1 MNGVPFSSSF
11 PHVSTLKEYMDTLV
25 INGQCMRGSDSSE
38 FKLFLETTLV
48 GHQGINTR
56 LAFQEPVESITD
68 TALKVI
74 RWAIQLEAGNK
85 RRRLQRNMLAQ
96 GYSLCEDGS
105 TNCVKGMR
113 ELSSESINSSMVE
126 LAKHRWTMLLDRT
139 GTGAVM
145 FLLQKTSMFI
155 PLCNSNYKQ
164 ICGAPLIKLEPPPP
178 EKIHVPIISSILTI
192 RLLKGKNTTLAT
204 ATATSTDETQDRGT
218 SKRRKISEAS
228 NMSRV
233 SSLSSNVTEALTKDA
248 RKKKHM
254 VGKQESTNLTT
265 VVIDRGKMLYSTPRL
280 ARGKVR
286 WDLLPDF
293 PLNTCETADDLI
305 KKMFALVPD
314 LVPAS
319 SETLQTLCK
328 RMLKLHKR
336 FQYRFH
342 LFKLCPASWQAKGGS
357 ASPSQ
362 SAVTISDNPF
372 DSDDEAANVDM
383 SNGRTS
389 LRHSNCAVAH
399 PTFDDS
405 QDGFLT
411 MPMSIDRGSSCSCDA
426 QSEKCTPF
434 RRSGPIADYKEGHSS
449 VVDMANTHVQVFS
462 FLQLCVCSVIPRDMI
477 GGKHNHRQMYKALR
491 ELVFLG
497 RHDNLLLGRILHRF
511 KHCEAIAWLDPQR
524 ANAASIYAC
533 VVHWI
538 LSEYALQLVRIFFY
552 ATEESLHGSK
562 LFYFRNDVWN
572 IISREAWRSLASDM
586 FKPKSLEQAALDGK
600 KPQRFGYSR
609 MRLMPKRNGFRAIAN
624 LGQSF
629 VVRKTPHTN
638 SNKQHQGYTEIHIQ
652 STNRVLSDALSV
664 LNSIRKSHPELFGS
678 AVFGPEDM
686 YAKLGKFKDAAK
698 ALARHGRSV
707 EFYIA
712 KVDIRRAFD
721 TIPQRRLLDL
731 MREKLPDEEYVVC
744 KYWTLSPAFG
754 RYRKSYLKHAM
765 SSSKSAPFEKLAYSL
780 SKDTRHLVFGDL
792 SETAFV
798 DIRTIG
804 DFMEEHVMQNTV
816 KTAQGLLQQK
826 RGIPQG
832 SVLSSHLCNFFYG
845 QMEHEHLHGVID
857 REKTI
862 VLRIVDDFLVVSTE
876 RAQVA
881 TFMDIMY
888 KGIPD
893 YGCEINKT
901 KTLVNFDYSFGGYT
915 VQKAPTR
922 LFPWCGMLVDSYT
935 LDIYADYARQSSG
948 PGVGWTV
955 GLGAT
960 KSPGFSLRQKML
972 ALVRSR
978 IHRIYMDSTFNSRQ
992 TVIINLFQN
1001 FLLCAKKFHVIC
1013 RRMLVH
1019 RNNDGFLTN
1028 VIEGAIMLVFTL
1040 LRTKCS
1046 NKDIPPA
1053 DIAWLGLVAFRRVLS
1068 RKQSRYAGIL
1078 ALLDRR
1084 LGQPEFSRVSQRY
1097 TRAVSSPLNKDV
1109 LSIAY

>member
-1 MNGVPFSSSF
+1 
-11 PHVSTLKEYMDTLV
+11 
-25 INGQCMRGSDSSE
+25 
-38 FKLFLETTLV
+38 
-48 GHQGINTR
+48 
-56 LAFQEPVESITD
+56 
-68 TALKVI
+68 
-74 RWAIQLEAGNK
+74 
-85 RRRLQRNMLAQ
+85 
-96 GYSLCEDGS
+96 
-105 TNCVKGMR
+105 
-113 ELSSESINSSMVE
+113 
-126 LAKHRWTMLLDRT
+126 
-139 GTGAVM
+139 
-145 FLLQKTSMFI
+145 
-155 PLCNSNYKQ
+155 
-164 ICGAPLIKLEPPPP
+164 
-178 EKIHVPIISSILTI
+178 
-192 RLLKGKNTTLAT
+192 
-204 ATATSTDETQDRGT
+204 
-218 SKRRKISEAS
+218 
-228 NMSRV
+228 
-233 SSLSSNVTEALTKDA
+233 DA
-248 RKKKHM
+248 RKKKHAA
-254 VGKQESTNLTT
+254 GKQGSTNLAA
-265 VVIDRGKMLYSTPRL
+265 VVIDRGRMLYSTPRL

-293 PLNTCETADDLI
+293 PLNTCETADDVVKQI
-305 KKMFALVPD
+305 FALVPD
-314 LVPAS
+314 LVPTS
-319 SETLQTLCK
+319 SEALQMLCK
-328 RMLKLHKR
+328 RMLRLHRR

-342 LFKLCPASWQAKGGS
+342 LFRMCPAAWQEKGGR

-362 SAVTISDNPF
+362 PAVTISQNPF
-372 DSDDEAANVDM
+372 DSDDEAVDVAM
-383 SNGRTS
+383 NNDRTL
-389 LRHSNCAVAH
+389 LRNRNCAAAH
-399 PTFDDS
+399 PTFDNITDNS
-405 QDGFLT
+405 QDGVLA
-411 MPMSIDRGSSCSCDA
+411 MPMSPDRGSSCSCDA
-426 QSEKCTPF
+426 QGERCTPF
-434 RRSGPIADYKEGHSS
+434 QRSRPIADYKEGHSS
-449 VVDMANTHVQVFS
+449 AVDMANTHVQVFS
-462 FLQLCVCSVIPRDMI
+462 FLQLCVRSVIPRDMI
-477 GGKHNHRQMYKALR
+477 GGKHNHRQLYKALR

-511 KHCEAIAWLDPQR
+511 KHREATAWLDPRR
-524 ANAASIYAC
+524 ANAVSIYAC

-572 IISREAWRSLASDM
+572 TISREAWKSLASDM

-600 KPQRFGYSR
+600 RPQRFGYSR

-638 SNKQHQGYTEIHIQ
+638 SNKQRQDYTEIHIQ
-652 STNRVLSDALSV
+652 PTNRVLSDALSV

-686 YAKLGKFKDAAK
+686 YAKLGKFKNAAK
-698 ALARHGRSV
+698 ALARHGGSA

-731 MREKLPDEEYVVC
+731 MRERLPDEEYVVC

-765 SSSKSAPFEKLAYSL
+765 PSNKSAPFERLANSL

-804 DFMEEHVMQNTV
+804 DFMEEHVTQNTV

-845 QMEHEHLHGVID
+845 QMECEHLHGVID
-857 REKTI
+857 RVKTI

-876 RAQVA
+876 RAQVTA
-881 TFMDIMY
+881 FMDIMY

-922 LFPWCGMLVDSYT
+922 LFPWCGMLVDSHT
-935 LDIYADYARQSSG
+935 LDIYADYGRQSSG

-955 GLGAT
+955 GLGAA

-1019 RNNDGFLTN
+1019 RNNDGFLGN

-1046 NKDIPPA
+1046 NKDIPPT
-1053 DIAWLGLVAFRRVLS
+1053 DLAWLGLVAFKRVLS

-1078 ALLDRR
+1078 ALLGRR
-1084 LGQPEFSRVSQRY
+1084 LRQPEFSGVSQRY
-1097 TRAVSSPLNKDV
+1097 SRAVSSRLNKDV